1 MGLKRD
7 YYEVLGVSRGATE
20 EEIKRAYRRLAF
32 QYHPDR
38 NKSQDAEERFKEI
51 SEAFEVLSDPKLR
64 AAYDRSVGLGRQGR
78 NFEGFD
84 LGGLGEVFEA
94 FFGGTGRRDHVPT
107 RGTDLKYDLSLS
119 FEEAVFGCEKE
130 LEVQRNEVCSLCR
143 GRRSRPGSEP
153 ERCPT
158 CQGTGEIRR
167 SIFSFFGPFTNVI
180 PCERCGGEGQLIT
193 HPCPRCQG
201 TGRERVIRRL
211 RVRIPAGVGP
221 GSAIRLSGEGDHGLN
236 GGPPGD
242 LHIRLSV
249 EEHEFFKRQG
259 DDILYELPL
268 NFAQAALGGE
278 VSVPTLDGN
287 LILKIPP
294 GVQTGKVFR
303 LKGRGVPRLRG
314 EGRGDQL
321 VRVHVVTPTSLD
333 ERQRRLLEEL
343 AQILGPARLPQE
355 PKKPFEKAKSGQVR

>member
-7 YYEVLGVSRGATE
+7 YYAVLGVSRGATE

-51 SEAFEVLSDPKLR
+51 SEAFEVLSDRQRR
-64 AAYDRSVGLGRQGR
+64 AAYNRSLSTGRQGR

-94 FFGGTGRRDHVPT
+94 FFGETGRRDHIPT
-107 RGTDLKYDLSLS
+107 RGTDLKYELSLS
-119 FEEAVFGCEKE
+119 FEEAAFGCEKE
-130 LEVQRNEVCSLCR
+130 LELQRNEVCSLCR
-143 GRRSRPGSEP
+143 GRRSQPGSEP
-153 ERCPT
+153 EKCPS
-158 CQGTGEIRR
+158 CGGTGEVRR
-167 SIFSFFGPFTNVI
+167 LFFSFFGPFTNVTL
-180 PCERCGGEGQLIT
+180 CERCGGEGQLIT

-201 TGRERVIRRL
+201 TGRERVTRRL
-211 RVRIPAGVGP
+211 RVKIPAGVGS
-221 GSAIRLSGEGDHGLN
+221 GSAIQLRGEGDHGLS

-249 EEHEFFKRQG
+249 KEHEFFKREG

-287 LILKIPP
+287 FTLKIPP

-303 LKGRGVPRLRG
+303 LKEKGVPHLG
-314 EGRGDQL
+314 GHGRGDQL
-321 VRVHVVTPTSLD
+321 VRVRVVTPTSLD
-333 ERQRRLLEEL
+333 ERQRKLLEEL
-343 AQILGPARLPQE
+343 AQIMGPAQLPR
-355 PKKPFEKAKSGQVR
+355 KPGKSFERTKSG

>member
-1 MGLKRD
+1 MSYKRD
-7 YYEVLGVSRGATE
+7 YYQILGVPRGATE

-32 QYHPDR
+32 CYHPDR

-51 SEAFEVLSDPKLR
+51 SEAFEVLSDSRRR
-64 AAYDRSVGLGRQGR
+64 AAYDHSVSFMRQGR

-84 LGGLGEVFEA
+84 LGGLGEIFEA
-94 FFGGTGRRDHVPT
+94 FFGKTGRRNHTPT
-107 RGTDLKYDLSLS
+107 RGADLKYELSLS

-130 LEVQRNEVCSLCR
+130 LELQRNEVCSYCQ

-167 SIFSFFGPFTNVI
+167 SISSFFGPFSNVT
-180 PCERCGGEGQLIT
+180 PCERCGGEGQLVT
-193 HPCPRCQG
+193 HPCPHCQG
-201 TGRERVIRRL
+201 TGRERVTRRL
-211 RVRIPAGVGP
+211 RVRIPAGVGS
-221 GSAIRLSGEGDHGLN
+221 GCTIRLSGEGDHGIN

-249 EEHEFFKRQG
+249 EEHELFKREG

-268 NFAQAALGGE
+268 NFTQAALGGE
-278 VSVPTLDGN
+278 VNVPTLEGN
-287 LILKIPP
+287 LTLKIPP

-303 LKGRGVPRLRG
+303 LKGRGIPHLNG
-314 EGRGDQL
+314 EGRGDEL
-321 VRVHVVTPTSLD
+321 VRIRVVTPTSLD
-333 ERQRRLLEEL
+333 ERQRQLLEEL
-343 AQILGPARLPQE
+343 AQILGPAQLPQE
-355 PKKPFEKAKSGQVR
+355 PRKPFEKAKSGQVR